1 MLESTGAKWNLIY
14 CIQNVTTI
22 KMEHFQVTQSQNA
35 EQMWYNTHNAHPDR
49 DCYEFM
55 KQLIHNVH
63 INAGSN
69 ITLLRW
75 MYTHTDTSSST
86 STVVVITL

>member
-1 MLESTGAKWNLIY
+1 M
-14 CIQNVTTI
+14 QNVTTI

-75 MYTHTDTSSST
+75 IIECTHTLTHL
-86 STVVVITL
+86 VALVL